1 MKARAAAVA
10 DAFNRDAARGLQALS
25 AAGLV
30 SSSAASSSSSAPHH
44 PPPPPTPEDAAALL
58 RHCPGISKEAA
69 GDLLGDADAFAV
81 ATLDAFSRS
90 FDFTGATFDG
100 ALRAF
105 LASFRLPGEAQKI
118 SRIMKPS
125 GTGIIP
131 RGRTCL

>member
-1 MKARAAAVA
+1 M
-10 DAFNRDAARGLQALS
+10 
-25 AAGLV
+25 
-30 SSSAASSSSSAPHH
+30 SSSYTLS

-90 FDFTGATFDG
+90 FDFSDATFDG
-100 ALRAF
+100 ALRSF

-118 SRIMKPS
+118 DRI
-125 GTGIIP
+125 INCE
-131 RGRTCL
+131 RGWRGAAGFV